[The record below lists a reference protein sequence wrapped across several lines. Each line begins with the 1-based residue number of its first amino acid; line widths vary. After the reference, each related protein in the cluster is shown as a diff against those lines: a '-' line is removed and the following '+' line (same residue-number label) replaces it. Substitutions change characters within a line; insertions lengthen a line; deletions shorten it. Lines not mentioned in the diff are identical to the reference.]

1 MPLSEGSADQEPFS
15 SLAELRQQNSAL
27 LKQWRLRRQ
36 DQAKEPD
43 IAAARELIDRS
54 IATGAILKELSDR
67 DDAQEIVDYWIAQIL
82 SAAPTERL
90 SAHKTIDE
98 FKRLPSEGLT
108 PTSSAQQ
115 EYSSA
120 REQTRISAL
129 ARQYYKSNRE
139 RGYLLEGQALTDAKR
154 YAQRDTE
161 IANFVNESENYEKK
175 KQRVRRLIK
184 IVFWIP
190 VLILLSAVALLSV
203 LLWSAERFSQSLV
216 ARVKNPTESV
226 DHKNLSIQFLAL
238 LQRVAPPY
246 DFSGKEFVD
255 LSFRGARLVAPNFTQ
270 STLNRV
276 NLKQSQLYGSSFIG
290 AQLQEV
296 AFDGA
301 KLTFGQ
307 FRGADLNNVS
317 FSGAELYRADFED
330 ADLCNVDFSRA
341 DLRGTYLRD
350 VRFDRKFEPK
360 RFLNTAWWLALGWTR
375 KELEDLMRIN
385 VSMDVLES
393 SAAFQNDR
401 HRQIEEVNSAAGNAI
416 ARADALN
423 GFAWILATWGLQLS
437 ALNAQPLKSSLPNG
451 SLWTPGASPDCK
463 QDGSTDTSNA
473 LGAVKVAICI
483 LTGEK
488 QNLGEASYKEK
499 LANYTDTYA
508 YLLMQLG
515 QAESAVEVLK
525 PLDIKDD
532 TATQFRYAAAAFS
545 LGKEYEKVGL
555 SVLKSSL
562 SNQDQPYIPSH
573 EVYQLRR
580 LIAGEFYKELY
591 SSIDKAH
598 PQKESHCP
606 N

>member
-1 MPLSEGSADQEPFS
+1 MRLGRCARSTTWMCYFAFASAKESSRKSPLGSPE
-15 SLAELRQQNSAL
+15 
-27 LKQWRLRRQ
+27 RLRFELPRLGR
-36 DQAKEPD
+36 P
-43 IAAARELIDRS
+43 AR
-54 IATGAILKELSDR
+54 
-67 DDAQEIVDYWIAQIL
+67 Y
-82 SAAPTERL
+82 
-90 SAHKTIDE
+90 
-98 FKRLPSEGLT
+98 
-108 PTSSAQQ
+108 
-115 EYSSA
+115 
-120 REQTRISAL
+120 
-129 ARQYYKSNRE
+129 
-139 RGYLLEGQALTDAKR
+139 
-154 YAQRDTE
+154 
-161 IANFVNESENYEKK
+161 
-175 KQRVRRLIK
+175 
-184 IVFWIP
+184 
-190 VLILLSAVALLSV
+190 
-203 LLWSAERFSQSLV
+203 
-216 ARVKNPTESV
+216 
-226 DHKNLSIQFLAL
+226 
-238 LQRVAPPY
+238 
-246 DFSGKEFVD
+246 
-255 LSFRGARLVAPNFTQ
+255 
-270 STLNRV
+270 
-276 NLKQSQLYGSSFIG
+276 
-290 AQLQEV
+290 
-296 AFDGA
+296 
-301 KLTFGQ
+301 
-307 FRGADLNNVS
+307 
-317 FSGAELYRADFED
+317 
-330 ADLCNVDFSRA
+330 
-341 DLRGTYLRD
+341 
-350 VRFDRKFEPK
+350 
-360 RFLNTAWWLALGWTR
+360 
-375 KELEDLMRIN
+375 
-385 VSMDVLES
+385 
-393 SAAFQNDR
+393 
-401 HRQIEEVNSAAGNAI
+401 NAI